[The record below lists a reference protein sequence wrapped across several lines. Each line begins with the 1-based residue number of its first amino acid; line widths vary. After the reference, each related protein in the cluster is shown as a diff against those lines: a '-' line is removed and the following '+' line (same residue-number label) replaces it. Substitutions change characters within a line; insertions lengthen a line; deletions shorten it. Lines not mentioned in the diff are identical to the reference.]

1 MFDSIYV
8 PVDNSDYSNTSID
21 IGLEIA
27 QKFGSRIV
35 ASHVYAA
42 KMHDVRFRQMESGL
56 PEEYQ
61 EEDELEKQRNIH
73 DQLITKGMEVITDS
87 YLDVP
92 KDRTTKLNIPF
103 EGKSLE
109 GRNYTELVRDIKES
123 NYDLVIMGALGLG
136 AIKDSLIGT
145 VAERVVR
152 RIQTDTLLVKYIP
165 EIHGDRPSSDKIV
178 VAVDGSQQSFGGLKT
193 GMDLAKALDKPLE
206 VISTFDPYFHYAMFN
221 SLTGVLT
228 KEAGKVFKFEQQ
240 EKLHED
246 IIDKG
251 LAKIYQSHLEISKK
265 IVEDEGMECTI
276 RLLDGKVFEKVLQYA
291 REENP
296 FLLILGRIGI
306 HSGPEMDIG
315 GNAENLMRMVPCNV
329 LLSSRTFKP
338 DIDMQAEESIE
349 WTAEGRERLQ
359 KIPGF
364 VRPMATSAILRY
376 AIERGHSMITSGVI
390 TEAVENILPA
400 GAMQAMRQIGEK
412 IKDDGVDP
420 ESEDVLK
427 DYKQQMLDAHAGEEA
442 DKNAPSSEEAVVNG
456 DVGEVEVSA
465 EHIAVT
471 DDGRNSNGAQVTN
484 ITFQCKHCK
493 TFMDSDVIKCFVCGA
508 VGDSLVPVYKEGF
521 KPDEKEMVGVK
532 QMTTF
537 DDKKVQWTEDALKSL
552 EGYPDGHVRRR
563 AQARVEKNA
572 RVQNIETIS
581 VAFLDQILNEKI
593 ITKPTKTNKALENYM
608 EDDEPKV
615 TDFIWTEKANNR
627 LELVPKGFMRDNTQN
642 RVMAYALSKDIKEIT
657 LEVCEAGIRDSV
669 KMMEEAIANGAS
681 LEDFLPKKVGA

>member
-1 MFDSIYV
+1 
-8 PVDNSDYSNTSID
+8 
-21 IGLEIA
+21 
-27 QKFGSRIV
+27 
-35 ASHVYAA
+35 
-42 KMHDVRFRQMESGL
+42 
-56 PEEYQ
+56 
-61 EEDELEKQRNIH
+61 
-73 DQLITKGMEVITDS
+73 
-87 YLDVP
+87 
-92 KDRTTKLNIPF
+92 
-103 EGKSLE
+103 
-109 GRNYTELVRDIKES
+109 LVRDIKES

-145 VAERVVR
+145 VTERVVR
-152 RIQTDTLLVKYIP
+152 RVQTDTLLVKYIP
-165 EIHGDRPSSDKIV
+165 EIHGERSSSDKIV

-193 GMDLAKALDKPLE
+193 GMELSKALNKPLE
-206 VISTFDPYFHYAMFN
+206 IISTFDPYFHYAMFN
-221 SLTGVLT
+221 SLTGVLSR
-228 KEAGKVFKFEQQ
+228 EAGKVFKFEQQ

-251 LAKIYQSHLEISKK
+251 LAKIYQAHLEISKK

-296 FLLILGRIGI
+296 FLLILGRIGV

-349 WTAEGRERLQ
+349 WTAEGRERLK

-412 IKDDGVDP
+412 IREDGVDP
-420 ESEDVLK
+420 ESENVLK
-427 DYKQQMLDAHAGEEA
+427 DYKQQMLDAHAGDDA
-442 DKNAPSSEEAVVNG
+442 NKNVPSQDSGNKDEG
-456 DVGEVEVSA
+456 KVEVSA

-471 DDGRNSNGAQVTN
+471 ADGRNSNGAQVTD
-484 ITFQCKHCK
+484 ITFQCKHCN

-508 VGDSLVPVYKEGF
+508 VGDSLVPIYKEGF
-521 KPDEKEMVGVK
+521 KPNEKEMSGVK
-532 QMTTF
+532 QITTF
-537 DDKKVQWTEDALKSL
+537 DDKKVQWTEDALQKL
-552 EGYPDGHVRRR
+552 EDYPEGHVRRR
-563 AQARVEKNA
+563 ARARVEKNA
-572 RVQNIETIS
+572 RVQSIETIS

-593 ITKPTKTNKALENYM
+593 VKKPEENRALDNYM
-608 EDDEPKV
+608 DDEPKV

-627 LELVPKGFMRDNTQN
+627 LELVPKGFMRDNTQA
-642 RVMAYALSKDIKEIT
+642 RVMAYALSKDVKEIT

-681 LEDFLPKKVGA
+681 LEDFLPKKVDA

>member
-8 PVDNSDYSNTSID
+8 PVDNSDYSNTCID
-21 IGLEIA
+21 IGLDIA

-35 ASHVYAA
+35 VSHVYAA

-92 KDRTTKLNIPF
+92 KDRTKKLNIPF

-123 NYDLVIMGALGLG
+123 KYDLVIMGALGLG

-152 RIQTDTLLVKYIP
+152 RTQTDTLLVKYIP
-165 EIHGDRPSSDKIV
+165 EIHGERSSSDKIV

-193 GMDLAKALDKPLE
+193 GMELSKALNKPLE
-206 VISTFDPYFHYAMFN
+206 IISTFDPYFHYAMFN

-251 LAKIYQSHLEISKK
+251 LAKIYQAHLEISKK
-265 IVEDEGMECTI
+265 IVEDEGMECTV

-315 GNAENLMRMVPCNV
+315 GKAENLMRMGPCNV
-329 LLSSRTFKP
+329 LLFCSTFKP

-376 AIERGHSMITSGVI
+376 AIERGHSMITSSVI

-400 GAMQAMRQIGEK
+400 GAMQAMRQNGEK
-412 IKDDGVDP
+412 IKEDGVDP

-427 DYKQQMLDAHAGEEA
+427 DYKQQMLDAHAGDSA
-442 DKNAPSSEEAVVNG
+442 DKNVPADEPANKIEG
-456 DVGEVEVSA
+456 KVEVSA
-465 EHIAVT
+465 EHVAVT
-471 DDGRNSNGAQVTN
+471 DDGRNSNGAQVSN
-484 ITFQCKHCK
+484 VTFQCKHCN
-493 TFMDSDVIKCFVCGA
+493 TFMGSDVIKCFVCGA
-508 VGDSLVPVYKEGF
+508 VGASLVPVYKEGF
-521 KPDEKEMVGVK
+521 KPDEKEMTGVK

-537 DDKKVQWTEDALKSL
+537 DDKKVQWTEDALQKL
-552 EGYPDGHVRRR
+552 EEYPEGHIRRR

-572 RVQNIETIS
+572 RVQNIETVS
-581 VAFLDQILNEKI
+581 VAFLEQILNEKI
-593 ITKPTKTNKALENYM
+593 VKTPQKNKALDNYM
-608 EDDEPKV
+608 DEEPKV
-615 TDFIWTEKANNR
+615 TDFIWTEKANQR

-642 RVMAYALSKDIKEIT
+642 RVMAYAHDKKIKEIT

-669 KMMEEAIANGAS
+669 KMMEEAIANGAT
-681 LEDFLPKKVGA
+681 LEDFLPKKVNA

>member
-1 MFDSIYV
+1 MFDSIYL
-8 PVDNSDYSNTSID
+8 PVDNSDYSNTCID
-21 IGLEIA
+21 IGLELA
-27 QKFGSRIV
+27 QKFGSTIV

-92 KDRTTKLNIPF
+92 KDRTAKLNIPF

-165 EIHGDRPSSDKIV
+165 EIHGERSSSDKIV
-178 VAVDGSQQSFGGLKT
+178 VAVDGSQQSFGGLKI
-193 GMDLAKALDKPLE
+193 GMELSKALNKPLE
-206 VISTFDPYFHYAMFN
+206 IISTFDPYFHYAMFN
-221 SLTGVLT
+221 SLTGVLSR
-228 KEAGKVFKFEQQ
+228 EAGKVFKFEQQ

-251 LAKIYQSHLEISKK
+251 LAKIYQAHLEISKK

-412 IKDDGVDP
+412 IREDGVDP
-420 ESEDVLK
+420 ESDTVLK
-427 DYKQQMLDAHAGEEA
+427 DYKQQMLDAHAGEDA
-442 DKNAPSSEEAVVNG
+442 DKNASSKEEDAGNG
-456 DVGEVEVSA
+456 DAGNVEVSA
-465 EHIAVT
+465 EHVAVT
-471 DDGRNSNGAQVTN
+471 ADGRNSNGAQVTD

-508 VGDSLVPVYKEGF
+508 VGDSLVPVHKEGF
-521 KPDEKEMVGVK
+521 KPDEKEMSGVK

-537 DDKKVQWTEDALKSL
+537 DDKKVQWTEDALQKL
-552 EGYPDGHVRRR
+552 EEYPDGHVRRR

-572 RVQNIETIS
+572 RVQSIETVS

-593 ITKPTKTNKALENYM
+593 VKKPEENKALENYM

-627 LELVPKGFMRDNTQN
+627 LELVPKGFMRDNTRN
-642 RVMAYALSKDIKEIT
+642 RVMLYARSNDIKEIT
-657 LEVCEAGIRDSV
+657 LEVCEAGIKDSV
-669 KMMEEAIANGAS
+669 KMMEEAIANGAT
-681 LEDFLPKKVGA
+681 LEDFLPKKVDA

>member
-1 MFDSIYV
+1 MFDSIYL
-8 PVDNSDYSNTSID
+8 PLDNSDYSNRCLD
-21 IGLEIA
+21 VGLELA
-27 QKFGSRIV
+27 QKFGSTIV

-87 YLDVP
+87 YLDVA
-92 KDRTTKLNIPF
+92 KDRTKKLNIPF

-123 NYDLVIMGALGLG
+123 KYDLVIMGALGLG

-152 RIQTDTLLVKYIP
+152 RVQTDTLLIKYIP
-165 EIHGDRPSSDKIV
+165 EIHGESSSSDKIV

-193 GMDLAKALDKPLE
+193 GMELSKALNKPLE
-206 VISTFDPYFHYAMFN
+206 IISTFDPYFHYAMFN

-251 LAKIYQSHLEISKK
+251 LAKIYQAHLEISKK

-537 DDKKVQWTEDALKSL
+537 DDKKVQWTEDALKIL

-593 ITKPTKTNKALENYM
+593 ITKPNKTNKALDNYM
-608 EDDEPKV
+608 GDEPKV

-627 LELVPKGFMRDNTQN
+627 LELVPKGFMRDNTQS
-642 RVMAYALSKDIKEIT
+642 RVMAYASSKDIKEIT

>member
-1 MFDSIYV
+1 M
-8 PVDNSDYSNTSID
+8 
-21 IGLEIA
+21 L
-27 QKFGSRIV
+27 QKI
-35 ASHVYAA
+35 
-42 KMHDVRFRQMESGL
+42 E
-56 PEEYQ
+56 
-61 EEDELEKQRNIH
+61 
-73 DQLITKGMEVITDS
+73 
-87 YLDVP
+87 P
-92 KDRTTKLNIPF
+92 KKLNIPF

-123 NYDLVIMGALGLG
+123 KYDLVIMGALGLG

-152 RIQTDTLLVKYIP
+152 RVQTDTLLIKYIP
-165 EIHGDRPSSDKIV
+165 EIHGESSSSDKIV

-193 GMDLAKALDKPLE
+193 GMELSKALNKPLE
-206 VISTFDPYFHYAMFN
+206 IISTFDPYFHYAMFN

-251 LAKIYQSHLEISKK
+251 LAKIYQAHLEISKK

-593 ITKPTKTNKALENYM
+593 ITKPTKTNKALDNYM

-627 LELVPKGFMRDNTQN
+627 LELVPKGFMRDNTQS
-642 RVMAYALSKDIKEIT
+642 RVMAYASSKDIKEIT

>member
-1 MFDSIYV
+1 MFDSIYL
-8 PVDNSDYSNTSID
+8 PVDNSDYSNTCID
-21 IGLEIA
+21 IGLELA
-27 QKFGSRIV
+27 QKFGSCIV

-92 KDRTTKLNIPF
+92 KDRAKKLNIPF

-145 VAERVVR
+145 VTERVVR
-152 RIQTDTLLVKYIP
+152 RVQTDTLLVKYIP
-165 EIHGDRPSSDKIV
+165 EIHGERSSSDKIV

-193 GMDLAKALDKPLE
+193 GMELSKALNKPLE
-206 VISTFDPYFHYAMFN
+206 IISTFDPYFHYAMFN
-221 SLTGVLT
+221 SLTGVLSR
-228 KEAGKVFKFEQQ
+228 EAGKVFKFEQQ

-251 LAKIYQSHLEISKK
+251 LAKIYQAHLEISKK

-276 RLLDGKVFEKVLQYA
+276 RLLDGKDFEKVLQYA

-296 FLLILGRIGI
+296 FLLILGRIGV

-349 WTAEGRERLQ
+349 WTAEGRERLK

-412 IKDDGVDP
+412 IREDGVDP
-420 ESEDVLK
+420 ESENVLK
-427 DYKQQMLDAHAGEEA
+427 DYKQQMLDAHAGDDA
-442 DKNAPSSEEAVVNG
+442 NKNVPSQDSGNKDEG
-456 DVGEVEVSA
+456 KVEVSA

-471 DDGRNSNGAQVTN
+471 ADGRNSNGAQVTD
-484 ITFQCKHCK
+484 ITFQCKHCN

-508 VGDSLVPVYKEGF
+508 VGDSLVPIYKEGF
-521 KPDEKEMVGVK
+521 KPNEKEMSGVK
-532 QMTTF
+532 QITTF
-537 DDKKVQWTEDALKSL
+537 DDKKVQWTEDALQKL
-552 EGYPDGHVRRR
+552 EDYPEGHVRRR
-563 AQARVEKNA
+563 ARARVEKNA
-572 RVQNIETIS
+572 RVQSIETIS

-593 ITKPTKTNKALENYM
+593 VKKPEENRALDNYM
-608 EDDEPKV
+608 DDEPKV

-627 LELVPKGFMRDNTQN
+627 LELVPKGFMRDNTQA

-681 LEDFLPKKVGA
+681 LEDFLPKKVDA

>member
-1 MFDSIYV
+1 MFDSIYL
-8 PVDNSDYSNTSID
+8 PVDNSDYSNTCID
-21 IGLEIA
+21 IGLELA
-27 QKFGSRIV
+27 QKFGSCIV

-92 KDRTTKLNIPF
+92 KNRAKKLNIPF

-145 VAERVVR
+145 VTERVVR
-152 RIQTDTLLVKYIP
+152 RVQTDTLLVKYIP
-165 EIHGDRPSSDKIV
+165 EIHGERSSSDKIV

-193 GMDLAKALDKPLE
+193 GMELSKALNKPLE
-206 VISTFDPYFHYAMFN
+206 IISTFDPYFHYAMFN
-221 SLTGVLT
+221 SLTGVLSR
-228 KEAGKVFKFEQQ
+228 EAGKVFKFEQQ

-251 LAKIYQSHLEISKK
+251 LAKIYQAHLEISKK

-296 FLLILGRIGI
+296 FLLILGRIGV

-349 WTAEGRERLQ
+349 WTAEGRERLK

-412 IKDDGVDP
+412 IREDGVDP
-420 ESEDVLK
+420 ESENVLK
-427 DYKQQMLDAHAGEEA
+427 DYKQQMLDAHAGDDA
-442 DKNAPSSEEAVVNG
+442 NKNVPSQDSGNKDEG
-456 DVGEVEVSA
+456 KVEVSA

-471 DDGRNSNGAQVTN
+471 ADGRNSNGAQVTD
-484 ITFQCKHCK
+484 ITFQCKHCN

-508 VGDSLVPVYKEGF
+508 VGDSLVPIYKEGF
-521 KPDEKEMVGVK
+521 KPNEKEMSGVK
-532 QMTTF
+532 QITTF
-537 DDKKVQWTEDALKSL
+537 DDKKVQWTEDALQKL
-552 EGYPDGHVRRR
+552 EDYPEGHVRRR
-563 AQARVEKNA
+563 ARARVEKNA
-572 RVQNIETIS
+572 RVQSIETIS

-593 ITKPTKTNKALENYM
+593 VKKPEKNSALDNYM
-608 EDDEPKV
+608 DDEPKV

-627 LELVPKGFMRDNTQN
+627 LELVPKGFMRDNTQA
-642 RVMAYALSKDIKEIT
+642 RVMAYALSKDVKEIT

-681 LEDFLPKKVGA
+681 LEDFLPKKVDA